1 MCSLPITVR
10 EMRVMAREPRFF
22 RLRVVAAALLGLG
35 SLAFVNFGGL
45 ASPGAKYAFL
55 EFAGKGLAAA
65 AVFGGCSITSDSL
78 SSERR
83 EGTLPLIFL
92 TPLHY
97 IDILVGKLLS
107 ANLSVAAPL
116 VGGFPLVVL
125 VMTQAGLSIG
135 QLAYILAGTLLLLAV
150 AGCLGLA
157 ASSVSLK
164 RRNASSLATML
175 GLGLWM
181 FVPLAA
187 EVVRRR
193 WPESGWVAVL
203 ELFRISTLT
212 SPGGLAVAGGA
223 AAWWKSFFS
232 FFGLG
237 LAGLGLAWIGLIR
250 IRVEKPP
257 KASGLTWRQRWRQW
271 CYGQGPKRAGHRRR
285 ALDDNPFYW
294 LSTRDRLRRFLPWGF
309 VALFVGMP
317 IAALLLEP
325 GLVTS
330 YGAQFSWVILVTMVA
345 KLALGSES
353 ARAFAEEREQG
364 GFEFVV
370 STPLSVWDILR
381 GHYRGVLLHLA
392 PMIALALAGLAL
404 LLGSTLLR
412 RDRVVFGGG
421 DVTPLLVAILGGW
434 FLTGLASQPLIGA
447 WAAMTVKRVKSANGQ
462 STFVGVLFPFVALAI
477 GVPILGLAFVLLKI
491 EPPSQFWGLA
501 LFMTSLVALTIGAD
515 LFWIWFLRRLIPLK
529 FRTWASE
536 RYHAKDG
543 GEKPS
548 LLARLLG
555 GSRASSD
562 ANR

>member
-1 MCSLPITVR
+1 MFTLPIAVR

-22 RLRVVAAALLGLG
+22 RLRVVAAALLGLL

-45 ASPGAKYAFL
+45 ASPQGKLLFS
-55 EFAGKGLAAA
+55 EMAGRVLAAA

-97 IDILVGKLLS
+97 LDILVGKLLS
-107 ANLSVAAPL
+107 ANLSIAAPL

-135 QLAYILAGTLLLLAV
+135 QLAHMLAGTLLLLAS

-157 ASSVSLK
+157 ASSVSLR

-181 FVPLAA
+181 FVPMAA
-187 EVVRRR
+187 EVVQRQ
-193 WPESGWVAVL
+193 WPESGWVEVL
-203 ELFRISTLT
+203 ALFRISTLT
-212 SPGGLAVAGGA
+212 SPGGLAIAGGPL
-223 AAWWKSFFS
+223 AWWKSFFS
-232 FFGLG
+232 FFALG

-250 IRVEKPP
+250 VRVEKPP
-257 KASGLTWRQRWRQW
+257 KVKGLGWRQRWRQW
-271 CYGQGPKRAGHRRR
+271 CYGQGPKRAVHRRI
-285 ALDDNPFYW
+285 ALNDNPFYW
-294 LSTRDRLRRFLPWGF
+294 LSTRDRLRRYLPWG
-309 VALFVGMP
+309 VASFFVGIP
-317 IAALLLEP
+317 IIAFIYTPDVA
-325 GLVTS
+325 TT
-330 YGAQFSWVILVTMVA
+330 YGAQFTWVILTMMVT

-370 STPLSVWDILR
+370 STPLSVWEILR
-381 GHYRGVLLHLA
+381 GHYRGVLAHLA
-392 PMIALALAGLAL
+392 PMILLV
-404 LLGSTLLR
+404 LLGLVWLLGATLLGR
-412 RDRVVFGGG
+412 GRFGLNGG
-421 DVTPLLVAILGGW
+421 EVAGFLTAIAILGGW

-462 STFVGVLFPFVALAI
+462 STFVGVLFPFVAMAI
-477 GVPILGLAFVLLKI
+477 GVPIVGLAFVLFGL
-491 EPPSQFWGLA
+491 EPPSQFWSFAFFLA
-501 LFMTSLVALTIGAD
+501 AVVLLTIGAD

-543 GEKPS
+543 GDKPS

-555 GSRASSD
+555 GAGKSG
-562 ANR
+562 